1 MPNTKPEISS
11 PENYQNI
18 LSLWNYNQVS
28 KHGNRIDISGQGG
41 WTRNLNNGFEFTCQN
56 LEEEIEEAFTNVEVV
71 LNSVGSSWKDV
82 HSVTSYHKNLDNTR
96 EVAMKTMIKLL
107 KKHIGERAPLW
118 TSLGVETLADPN
130 MNVEIVVTAYTD

>member
-1 MPNTKPEISS
+1 MPNFQPEISS
-11 PENYQNI
+11 PESYQKY
-18 LSLWNYNQVS
+18 LKLWNYNQVL

-41 WTRNLNNGFEFTCQN
+41 WTRNLENGCVFTYKN

-82 HSVTSYHKNLDNTR
+82 YSVTSYHTKLGSTI
-96 EVAMKTMIKLL
+96 EVATGSMVKLF

-118 TSLGVETLADPN
+118 TCIGVEALADPK